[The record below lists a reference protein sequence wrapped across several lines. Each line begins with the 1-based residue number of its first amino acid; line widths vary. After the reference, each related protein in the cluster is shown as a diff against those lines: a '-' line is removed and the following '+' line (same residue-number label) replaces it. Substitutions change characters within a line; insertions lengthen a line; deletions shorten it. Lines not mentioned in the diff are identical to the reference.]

1 VSQPA
6 PSTSAVRPADSGLFL
21 DAQKHALEMVVK
33 GEPLRDVLHFLTSV
47 VEEQSAHA
55 VIASILLLDDDGRLR
70 NGAAPSL
77 PADYMQAIDGLKAQP
92 ALGTC
97 SAAAATARV
106 VITHDFA
113 TDPGWATLKAL
124 PLALG
129 LVAAWSQPIV
139 DRRGRVLG
147 TFGTYFRERRGP
159 SAAERQIVEILSHTA
174 ALAIERARTE
184 ETLREEARLKDEFIA
199 ALSHELRQPLAP
211 LVTALT
217 VLATHADDP
226 QTVRRLHG
234 PMSRQVDQLVRLVDD
249 LLDVSRVSRGEV
261 RLERARVDVEEV
273 VASALETSGP
283 LLEAKQVAVEVVR
296 PDQPL
301 HVDGDRL
308 RLRQVLANVLTN
320 AARYTATGGRIQVEA
335 RRCGEDVHVVV
346 RDSGVGIAPGDLER
360 IFEPFVRLPHAEI
373 SAPAGLGL
381 GLALARRLTEMHGG
395 TLSAASAGPGKG
407 SAFTMVLPRATS

>member
-1 VSQPA
+1 
-6 PSTSAVRPADSGLFL
+6 
-21 DAQKHALEMVVK
+21 
-33 GEPLRDVLHFLTSV
+33 
-47 VEEQSAHA
+47 
-55 VIASILLLDDDGRLR
+55 
-70 NGAAPSL
+70 
-77 PADYMQAIDGLKAQP
+77 
-92 ALGTC
+92 
-97 SAAAATARV
+97 
-106 VITHDFA
+106 
-113 TDPGWATLKAL
+113 
-124 PLALG
+124 
-129 LVAAWSQPIV
+129 
-139 DRRGRVLG
+139 
-147 TFGTYFRERRGP
+147 
-159 SAAERQIVEILSHTA
+159 
-174 ALAIERARTE
+174 
-184 ETLREEARLKDEFIA
+184 
-199 ALSHELRQPLAP
+199 
-211 LVTALT
+211 
-217 VLATHADDP
+217 
-226 QTVRRLHG
+226 
-234 PMSRQVDQLVRLVDD
+234 VDD